1 MPAGPREI
9 PTLSEGS
16 VGSFGGGVGA
26 RAPIKQASSPSDLSK
41 DVNSHLP
48 TETRS
53 LAWLRRS
60 LARDTAALVLGL
72 CMLAVILMGLAAREV
87 LESGLRNSLEREL
100 NREFVSAQAGLEA
113 WRASQ
118 REHIRFL
125 ATDPEL
131 VDALS
136 RGASGSSAARQRLT
150 RLLELEPEALGFA
163 IVRGRD
169 PAAGISVSSWLPDQ
183 WASSVDMRIPSR
195 GGAAIAQ
202 VGGMAVE
209 LIRVPLKTAGGQT
222 SLLAALNPLA
232 AITGADGR
240 SPTRAAIVDSTGH
253 LVAGAQA
260 TLELARSTGFSEARD
275 SEGTLFLSLRRNLS
289 GTPWQLALASPI
301 ATAPSGTILIVMLAS
316 LLIASVAGVAAFAI
330 GAWRLQPLLDLADG
344 ARRLAAGETGVR
356 VNLREGQD
364 EVQRLARSFNE
375 MAGQLEVQR
384 RALEDRNQE
393 LLRAN
398 EVLEQLSI
406 TDGLTHLHNHRH
418 FHDQFAREVKRSER
432 SGQPLCLLLV
442 DIDDFKLL
450 NDRYGHAAGDR
461 VLAVTAQ
468 LMNEQVRES
477 DYLARYGGEEF
488 AILVPQTTLDGAVA
502 LAEKVRA
509 VLSAHRFL
517 LPDSDESV
525 GVTVSLGVALHSTTA
540 DDTFDAAD
548 RALYEAKGAGK
559 DCVIAASPLDRPPS
573 AAGRKRR

>member
-9 PTLSEGS
+9 LTLKRGS
-16 VGSFGGGVGA
+16 VGSFGVLGA
-26 RAPIKQASSPSDLSK
+26 LAPIKQASLPSDLSQ
-41 DVNSHLP
+41 DVDSLLP

-72 CMLAVILMGLAAREV
+72 CLLAAILMGLAAREV
-87 LESGLRNSLEREL
+87 LESGLRNNVESEL
-100 NREFVSAQAGLEA
+100 NREFGRAQAGLDA

-118 REHIRFL
+118 RAQIASF
-125 ATDPEL
+125 ANDPEL
-131 VDALS
+131 IGALS
-136 RGASGSSAARQRLT
+136 RGEAGSPAARRRLAQ
-150 RLLELEPEALGFA
+150 LLELNPEALGFA
-163 IVRGRD
+163 IVRGRN
-169 PAAGISVSSWLPDQ
+169 PGAEISAGSWLPDQ
-183 WASSVDMRIPSR
+183 WASRVDTRALSR
-195 GGAAIAQ
+195 AGAGIGQ
-202 VGGMAVE
+202 IDGMAVK
-209 LIRVPLKTAGGQT
+209 LVRVPLKLAGGQT
-222 SLLAALNPLA
+222 ALLAALNPLVA
-232 AITGADGR
+232 LEDVNGQLPA
-240 SPTRAAIVDSTGH
+240 RAAVIDENGE
-253 LVAGAQA
+253 LVAGTQS

-275 SEGTLFLSLRRNLS
+275 SEGALVLSLRRKLS
-289 GTPWQLALASPI
+289 GTPWQLALAEPI
-301 ATAPSGTILIVMLAS
+301 ATAPSGTIMIVVLAS
-316 LLIASVAGVAAFAI
+316 LLIASVAGVVAFAI
-330 GAWRLQPLLDLADG
+330 GVWRLRPLLELADG

-356 VNLREGQD
+356 VDVREGQD

-384 RALEDRNQE
+384 RALEDRNQD

-418 FHDQFAREVKRSER
+418 FHDQFAREVKRAER
-432 SGQPLCLLLV
+432 SSQPLCLLLV

-488 AILVPQTTLDGAVA
+488 AILVAQTTLEGAVA

-509 VLSAHRFL
+509 VLSTHRFP

-525 GVTVSLGVALHSTTA
+525 GVTVSIGVAEHSTTTDA
-540 DDTFDAAD
+540 TFDAAD

-559 DCVIAASPLDRPPS
+559 DCVIAAPPLDRPPS